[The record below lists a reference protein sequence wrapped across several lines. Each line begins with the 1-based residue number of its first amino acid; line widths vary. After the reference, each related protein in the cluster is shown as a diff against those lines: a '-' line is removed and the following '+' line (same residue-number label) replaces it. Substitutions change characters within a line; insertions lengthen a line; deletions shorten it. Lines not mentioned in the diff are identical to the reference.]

1 MATSRREQLSSDL
14 MPNGEND
21 GILDWKT
28 LRLGTRAIEMANE
41 VEVRTSAEIE
51 AFMQDELVIV
61 IHKSTDKNALEKVPV
76 GVNGE
81 TAWLPRD
88 IKLRIPRMFVERL
101 ARAQEATFRTDDNP
115 DQRMDE
121 GKIIRR
127 TNGQVFPFQVLHD
140 PSPRGQQWL
149 AKVTREG

>member
-1 MATSRREQLSSDL
+1 MARERLSTDL
-14 MPNGEND
+14 MPRGEND
-21 GILDWKT
+21 GILDWNT
-28 LRLGTRAIEMANE
+28 LRLGAAAIEVAKE
-41 VEVRTSAEIE
+41 VEVRSSADIE

-61 IHKSTDKNALEKVPV
+61 IHKSTDKNAVERVPV

-88 IKLRIPRMFVERL
+88 MKLRIPRKFVERL

-115 DQRMDE
+115 DPRMDE

-140 PSPRGQQWL
+140 PSPRGAAWL